1 MIGVASGIVIDN
13 KDPDGL
19 HRVKVEFP
27 VVADTPPKSTWCRVV
42 SPMAGKDR
50 GWVLLPDVG
59 TEVLVGYAGRSA
71 TPVVLGG
78 LFNGKDDKIPY
89 DNADGKNN
97 LRLIWTNADHQMVF
111 DDTSGAES
119 IGIGAKAN
127 KVGDVTSGGVHQ
139 LMDDSNKK
147 FIQKSDGDLEM
158 EAKGALKITCMDFE
172 VSAKGSISIKA
183 NTDLK
188 LAGTNTTI
196 EGKSKIAATA
206 AQVTLG

>member
-13 KDPDGL
+13 EDPDGL

-27 VVADTPPKSTWCRVV
+27 VIADIAPKTSWCRVT

-59 TEVLVGYAGRSA
+59 TEVLVGYVGMSA

-111 DDTSGAES
+111 DDSSGAES
-119 IGIGAKAN
+119 IGIGAKAS
-127 KVGDVTSGGVHQ
+127 KVGDVTSGVVHQ
-139 LMDDSNKK
+139 LMDDSKKK
-147 FIQKSDGDLEM
+147 FIQKSDGDIEM
-158 EAKGALKITCMDFE
+158 EAKGTLKITCMDFE
-172 VSAKGSISIKA
+172 VSAKGAITIEATKTS
-183 NTDLK
+183 K
-188 LAGTNTTI
+188 LAGASTTI
-196 EGKSKIAATA
+196 EGKAKVAVTA